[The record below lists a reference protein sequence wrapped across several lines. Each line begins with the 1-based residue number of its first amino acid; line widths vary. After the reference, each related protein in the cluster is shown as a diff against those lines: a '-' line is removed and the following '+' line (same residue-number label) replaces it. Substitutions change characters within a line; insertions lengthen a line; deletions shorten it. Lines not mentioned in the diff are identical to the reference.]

1 MSYENV
7 KNFRARLK
15 ERAVYVMGEK
25 CQCCGYNKCIQAL
38 EFHHINPEE
47 KEFSFGNNTNRSWK
61 DTREEL
67 KKCILLCANCHRG
80 VHAGYLKLPVNAQ
93 DTFDEKRA
101 EELIESKWQV

>member
-25 CQCCGYNKCIQAL
+25 CQCCGYNRCIQAL

-47 KEFSFGNNTNRSWK
+47 KEFSFGNNTSFKRDSSF
-61 DTREEL
+61 RIII
-67 KKCILLCANCHRG
+67 KKQN
-80 VHAGYLKLPVNAQ
+80 
-93 DTFDEKRA
+93 
-101 EELIESKWQV
+101 